1 MGDFWFE
8 NSALFLQTLRS
19 PLNKIGKQQRGKFI
33 QSADIYGSF
42 WKLITKKNAD
52 SPFVNQRLI
61 VNILFGRAVLFLV
74 AYCYAAI
81 DNHKLNIFEI
91 RVYVAEISAAYTHIV
106 GTGVSGAY

>member
-1 MGDFWFE
+1 V
-8 NSALFLQTLRS
+8 LFLQTLRS

-33 QSADIYGSF
+33 QSADIYVFF
-42 WKLITKKNAD
+42 WELITKNAD

-106 GTGVSGAY
+106 STGVSGAY